1 LWRREKKSFITLSPG
16 RNKKLVKQPSAVDA
30 IKFSTDVFFTLPQ
43 IYRLD
48 KILEKLIIQHSPV
61 KIGWNVYE
69 RKIIQ

>member
-1 LWRREKKSFITLSPG
+1 MERREKSFITLSPG
-16 RNKKLVKQPSAVDA
+16 RNKKLVKQPSVAGS
-30 IKFSTDVFFTLPQ
+30 INISTDVFFTLPQ